1 MILYQL
7 LETIALPNIFLW
19 IVEHVSPEML
29 VLSVVVLDE
38 SQIEEG
44 VVVG

>member
-7 LETIALPNIFLW
+7 LETIALSNIFLW